1 MSLYLRL
8 SPLTRREFLRR
19 LIALSGAAATGSMSR
34 TFAAIP
40 NSSKPVH
47 VIVVGAGLAGLCAAY
62 ELERR
67 GHSVTILEADTRHVG
82 GRVRTLRF
90 DNGFYGEAGAM
101 RIPQRHETTRHYVK
115 EFGLPLRQFVQ
126 SNANAYCFMRGERQR
141 ISNVKALSRLYALR
155 ESERDKT
162 PDDIWE
168 AVVGTTA
175 SRLSDAEKNDLLSDQ
190 PRTAEVLALDRQSL
204 QQLCEAAG
212 FSDEAIE
219 YMAVGGGAE
228 TLLSSAA
235 SEHVREEVEQ
245 VWSQRFDEIIGG
257 TDRLA
262 SAFVERLKSKP
273 TLGCEVTE
281 LVQDSERLRSGA
293 VYLERGVTRRVEGDF
308 VLCTL
313 PCPVLSRVEVHPQ
326 LSGAKQRAIRQI
338 NYDSSTKVLAVAAR
352 RFWESDDGI
361 YGGGT
366 FTDLPTGT
374 TWYPSSNV
382 EAKDPRVS
390 IGPGVLLAS
399 YSWGQA
405 ARRLASLT
413 HKERSNVVL
422 QHLARVHPQLR
433 ETGVVHQTASW
444 SWDHHPLAGGA
455 FAWFMPGQHSE
466 LHRHIVAPE
475 GRIYFAGEHA
485 SLAHTWMQGAL
496 DSSLRAVGE
505 MLTAAQQS

>member
-1 MSLYLRL
+1 RAL
-8 SPLTRREFLRR
+8 PLTRREFLRR
-19 LIALSGAAATGSMSR
+19 LIVLSSAAATGPLSR

-40 NSSKPVH
+40 NSGKPLH

-67 GHSVTILEADTRHVG
+67 GHTVTILEADTRHVG

-90 DNGFYGEAGAM
+90 DNGLYGEAGAM

-115 EFGLPLRQFVQ
+115 EFGLPLRQFVH
-126 SNANAYCFMRGERQR
+126 SNPNAYCFMRGERQR
-141 ISNVKALSRLYALR
+141 ISNVKALNRLYALR
-155 ESERDKT
+155 ENERNKT
-162 PDDIWE
+162 PDDLWD
-168 AVVGTTA
+168 AVVGNAA
-175 SRLSDAEKNDLLSDQ
+175 SRLSDATKSDLLSDE

-219 YMAVGGGAE
+219 YMAIGGGVE

-235 SEHVREEVEQ
+235 SEHVREEIEQ

-262 SAFVERLKSKP
+262 SGFVERLKSKP
-273 TLGCEVTE
+273 KLGCAVTE
-281 LVQDSERLRSGA
+281 LTQDPVQHRSGA
-293 VYLERGVTRRVEGDF
+293 VYVERGVARRIEGDF
-308 VLCTL
+308 ILCTL
-313 PCPVLSRVEVHPQ
+313 PCPVLSRIDVRPQ
-326 LSGAKQRAIRQI
+326 LSAAKQRAIRQL
-338 NYDSSTKVLAVAAR
+338 NYDSSTKVLAIASR

-374 TWYPSSNV
+374 TWYPSNNA
-382 EAKDPRVS
+382 EAKDRRVS
-390 IGPGVLLAS
+390 NGPGVLLAS

-405 ARRLASLT
+405 ARRLGSLS
-413 HKERSNVVL
+413 HKERSGVVL
-422 QHLARVHPQLR
+422 QHLARVHPQLL
-433 ETGVVHQTASW
+433 EAGVVHQTASW

-466 LHRHIVAPE
+466 LHRHIIAPE